1 MFELTENTGS
11 LDQVTQYELI
21 LSHCLE
27 KLGVNG
33 KRWHHSDA
41 FTAAID
47 YARKSGYLNAK
58 NELTVLGK
66 SLVALQSF
74 ELSEAAQ
81 DRAMKKCDC
90 GRSPTQYCVGWHHL
104 SHELWQTKK
113 LIAEAKLRAE
123 LLEKEYRNLIF
134 PDDWPQFLSAC
145 YQATGTGQ
153 G

>member
-58 NELTVLGK
+58 NELTALGK
-66 SLVALQSF
+66 GFVALKNL
-74 ELSEAAQ
+74 EISEAA
-81 DRAMKKCDC
+81 
-90 GRSPTQYCVGWHHL
+90 
-104 SHELWQTKK
+104 
-113 LIAEAKLRAE
+113 
-123 LLEKEYRNLIF
+123 
-134 PDDWPQFLSAC
+134 
-145 YQATGTGQ
+145 
-153 G
+153 